1 MHPEAIEHL
10 YWQNI
15 EALDTLYSSL
25 LKLAQQG
32 APEAKEKLR
41 EVAEMRARITGDAD
55 YLARQQREIDE
66 LATS

>member
-10 YWQNI
+10 YRQNI

-41 EVAEMRARITGDAD
+41 EVAEMRARITGDTD
-55 YLARQQREIDE
+55 YLAQQQKEVDG
-66 LATS
+66 LAAS

>member
-10 YWQNI
+10 YRQNI

-25 LKLAQQG
+25 LTLAQQG

-41 EVAEMRARITGDAD
+41 EVAAMRAKITGDTT
-55 YLARQQREIDE
+55 YLARQQKEIDE
-66 LATS
+66 IVTS